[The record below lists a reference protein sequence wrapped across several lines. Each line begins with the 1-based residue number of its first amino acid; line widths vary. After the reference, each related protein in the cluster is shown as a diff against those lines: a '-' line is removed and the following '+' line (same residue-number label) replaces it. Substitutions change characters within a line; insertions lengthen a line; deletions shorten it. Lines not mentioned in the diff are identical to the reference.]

1 MRIAMIASE
10 ANPLAKTGGLADV
23 VYSLSKELVKLEQ
36 EVIIVLPYYGNI
48 KGTIKQGVEL
58 VCSYY
63 VRMSWRNAE
72 ARIFKTIIDGIT
84 YYLIDNEQYF
94 NRGHLYGDYDD
105 GERFAFFTLA
115 AKELFSHI
123 NFRPHIIHIHDWQ
136 AGMLPCLVKEEKP
149 ISRYFEKTKFVLT
162 IHNPAFQGLYSKS
175 VLGDLYGLDDPLYD
189 TGIVRFDGQVSTLK
203 SAIIYADKI
212 TTVSPTHRNELLS
225 PEGSMGLWSVM
236 RLREW
241 DFAGFLNGID
251 IDEFNPNNPAKIAY
265 PYTIRNRKSG
275 KNKNKQKFLLE
286 KGLKN
291 PTAPLFGLVSRLTWQ
306 KGVDILLPVC
316 YELVNKGANLAILGS
331 GEYNVE
337 IELEKLR
344 ARYPDQV
351 SIYIGYNEEV
361 AQQIYACSDFFLMPS
376 LFEPC
381 GISQLIA
388 LRYGSLPI
396 VRETGGLKDSVIGYN
411 GFNLKEATGFSFIN
425 YDVESFKNAC
435 NYALDVYNDS
445 NVFETLKKN
454 AMNADFSWERSAKL
468 YLGLYESIRR

>member
-58 VCSYY
+58 VCSYN

-149 ISRYFEKTKFVLT
+149 ISRYFEKTKLVLT

-175 VLGDLYGLDDPLYD
+175 ILGDLYGLDDSLYD

-251 IDEFNPNNPAKIAY
+251 INEFNPNNPAKIAY

-275 KNKNKQKFLLE
+275 KNKNKIKFLLE
-286 KGLKN
+286 KGLMN

-316 YELVNKGANLAILGS
+316 YELVNRGANLAILGS

-411 GFNLKEATGFSFIN
+411 GFNLKEATGFSFKN

-435 NYALDVYNDS
+435 NYALGVYNDS